1 MNAAFGWLR
10 ARLSARQ
17 DSEHGQAT
25 VRLVMLVVIYA
36 YLQLFVAGKPE
47 VARELLLSEAYLA
60 IEYAVA
66 LGIFVWL
73 LWRPGVSHPRRVLG
87 MVADY
92 SLMGVGL
99 FLLGDL
105 LAWLYVVIMWV
116 TVGNGLRFG
125 PRYLYAAIGFAVV
138 TFGTAV
144 ALTPYWQQNL
154 SLALGLLVGLVA
166 VPLYLSS
173 LLRALTEATRAAKAA
188 SEAKSRF
195 LANMSHEFRT
205 PLNGII
211 GMSDLLVTTPLT
223 AEQRDSAH
231 VIQTSAK
238 ALQVLVDDVL
248 DIFKIEAGKFRSS
261 HADFSLPELVRGIQV
276 MLMPSAHAK
285 GLQFEAKVAD
295 GVPTLLHGDS
305 NQLRQVL
312 VNLLSNAIKFT
323 DQGKVTLSIEAVPGE
338 QVPSRVQLRFSVHDT
353 GIGMPAEALAGIFDA
368 FEQVDTGLGR
378 RFGGTGLG
386 TTIAKGLTEQMGGQI
401 HVESRLGEG
410 SHFWIEIPLGVVE
423 RDDAAPG
430 LVSNVIPFDDPFVR
444 HRARVEPMRILVADD
459 QPANRMVLRRL
470 LEKAG
475 HRPHVVD
482 DGDEV
487 LMALEAQTFDAV
499 ITDLHMP
506 GADGLDIIRQT
517 RFMEAGSGRRTPFIV
532 LTADATAEAREACV
546 RAGAMAYLTKPIVIE
561 RMLEKLAE
569 IALGGAAPSVA
580 PVVPAAPTPVG
591 RGGSGDGSVI
601 SQLILDELREMG
613 LGEQFVQR
621 FLGECSRDARKCL
634 VDFEEAARV
643 ANWDGARDACHALK
657 GAAGNMGAVRVADTA
672 SIGMGMRSEQLLKEW
687 KGLLQT
693 LVQQLDQALVALRDR
708 GDLPRAGRPGSEK
721 A

>member
-1 MNAAFGWLR
+1 MNAAFVWLR
-10 ARLSARQ
+10 TRLADRP

-36 YLQLFVAGKPE
+36 YLQMFVGGQPD
-47 VARELLLSEAYLA
+47 VARELWLSEAYLA

-66 LGIFVWL
+66 LGIFAWL

-105 LAWLYVVIMWV
+105 LAWLYVVILWV
-116 TVGNGLRFG
+116 TIGNGLRFG
-125 PRYLYAAIGFAVV
+125 PRYLYAAIGFAVA

-144 ALTPYWQQNL
+144 AITPYWQQNL
-154 SLALGLLVGLVA
+154 SLAIGLLIGLVA

-238 ALQVLVDDVL
+238 ALQALVDDVL

-261 HADFSLPELVRGIQV
+261 HADFSLSELVRGIQV

-285 GLQFEAKVAD
+285 GLLFEAKVAD

-323 DQGKVTLSIEAVPGE
+323 DHGQVTLTIDAVASE
-338 QVPSRVQLRFSVHDT
+338 QVPARVQLRFSVRDT
-353 GIGMPAEALAGIFDA
+353 GIGMPPEALTGIFEA
-368 FEQVDTGLGR
+368 FEQVETGLGR

-410 SHFWIEIPLGVVE
+410 SHFWIEIPLGVVD
-423 RDDAAPG
+423 RDSAAP
-430 LVSNVIPFDDPFVR
+430 LPVSNVIPFDDPFVR

-482 DGDEV
+482 DGDDV
-487 LMALEAQTFDAV
+487 LMALEAQTFDVV

-517 RFMEAGSGRRTPFIV
+517 RFMEAGSSHRTPFIV
-532 LTADATAEAREACV
+532 LTADATAEAREACL

-569 IALGGAAPSVA
+569 IALGSAAAPVA
-580 PVVPAAPTPVG
+580 TAAPKVLA
-591 RGGSGDGSVI
+591 RESDGSVI
-601 SQLILDELREMG
+601 SQHILDELREMG
-613 LGEQFVQR
+613 LGEPFVQR
-621 FLGECSRDARKCL
+621 FLGECTRDARKCL
-634 VDFEEAARV
+634 VDFEASARTGNWEAV
-643 ANWDGARDACHALK
+643 RDACHALK
-657 GAAGNMGAVRVADTA
+657 GAAGNMGAVRLADTA
-672 SIGMGMRSEQLLKEW
+672 STGMGMRSEQLLTQW
-687 KGLLQT
+687 SGLLQT
-693 LVQQLDQALVALRDR
+693 LSQQLDQALVALRER
-708 GDLPRAGRPGSEK
+708 GDLPRTGMPGSEK

>member
-1 MNAAFGWLR
+1 MNAAIGWLR
-10 ARLSARQ
+10 ARLADRP

-25 VRLVMLVVIYA
+25 VRLVMLFVIYA
-36 YLQLFVAGKPE
+36 YLQLFVDGRPE
-47 VARELLLSEAYLA
+47 VARALWLSEAYLA
-60 IEYAVA
+60 IEIGVA
-66 LGIFVWL
+66 IGIVGWL

-125 PRYLYAAIGFAVV
+125 PRYLYAAIGFAFV

-144 ALTPYWQQNL
+144 AITPYWQQNL

-211 GMSDLLVTTPLT
+211 GMSDLLVTTPLS

-238 ALQVLVDDVL
+238 ALQALVDDVL

-285 GLQFEAKVAD
+285 GLRFEAKVAE

-323 DQGKVTLSIEAVPGE
+323 DQGQVTLAIDAVGGE
-338 QVPSRVQLRFSVHDT
+338 PASSRVQLRFSVRDT
-353 GIGMPAEALAGIFDA
+353 GIGMPPEALVGIFDA
-368 FEQVDTGLGR
+368 FEQVETGLGR

-410 SHFWIEIPLGVVE
+410 SHFWIEVPLGVVE
-423 RDDAAPG
+423 RSDAAPASI
-430 LVSNVIPFDDPFVR
+430 SNVIPFDDPFVR

-475 HRPHVVD
+475 HRPHIVD
-482 DGDEV
+482 DGDDV
-487 LMALEAQTFDAV
+487 LMALEAQTFDVV

-532 LTADATAEAREACV
+532 LTADATAEAREACM
-546 RAGAMAYLTKPIVIE
+546 RAGAMAYLTKPIVID

-569 IALGGAAPSVA
+569 IALGGGAAISAMPA
-580 PVVPAAPTPVG
+580 EPKVVVREP
-591 RGGSGDGSVI
+591 DGSVI
-601 SQLILDELREMG
+601 SQHILDELREMG
-613 LGEQFVQR
+613 LGEAFVQR
-621 FLGECSRDARKCL
+621 FLGECTRDARKCL
-634 VDFEEAARV
+634 VDLEESARV
-643 ANWDGARDACHALK
+643 GNWDAARDACHALK
-657 GAAGNMGAVRVADTA
+657 GAAGNMGAVRLAETA
-672 SIGMGMRSEQLLKEW
+672 SAGMGMRSDQLLKEW
-687 KGLLQT
+687 RSLLQT
-693 LVQQLDQALVALRDR
+693 LSQQLDQALVALRER
-708 GDLPRAGRPGSEK
+708 GDLPRAGMPGSEK

>member
-1 MNAAFGWLR
+1 MNAVTGWLR
-10 ARLSARQ
+10 TRLADRP

-36 YLQLFVAGKPE
+36 YLQIFVGGKPD
-47 VARELLLSEAYLA
+47 VARALWLSEAYLA
-60 IEYAVA
+60 IEFTVA
-66 LGIFVWL
+66 AGIVGWL

-125 PRYLYAAIGFAVV
+125 PRYLYAAIGFAFV

-144 ALTPYWQQNL
+144 AITPYWQQNL
-154 SLALGLLVGLVA
+154 SLALGLLAGLVA

-188 SEAKSRF
+188 SEAKGRF

-295 GVPTLLHGDS
+295 GT
-305 NQLRQVL
+305 
-312 VNLLSNAIKFT
+312 
-323 DQGKVTLSIEAVPGE
+323 
-338 QVPSRVQLRFSVHDT
+338 
-353 GIGMPAEALAGIFDA
+353 
-368 FEQVDTGLGR
+368 
-378 RFGGTGLG
+378 
-386 TTIAKGLTEQMGGQI
+386 
-401 HVESRLGEG
+401 
-410 SHFWIEIPLGVVE
+410 
-423 RDDAAPG
+423 
-430 LVSNVIPFDDPFVR
+430 
-444 HRARVEPMRILVADD
+444 
-459 QPANRMVLRRL
+459 
-470 LEKAG
+470 
-475 HRPHVVD
+475 
-482 DGDEV
+482 
-487 LMALEAQTFDAV
+487 
-499 ITDLHMP
+499 
-506 GADGLDIIRQT
+506 
-517 RFMEAGSGRRTPFIV
+517 
-532 LTADATAEAREACV
+532 
-546 RAGAMAYLTKPIVIE
+546 
-561 RMLEKLAE
+561 
-569 IALGGAAPSVA
+569 
-580 PVVPAAPTPVG
+580 
-591 RGGSGDGSVI
+591 
-601 SQLILDELREMG
+601 
-613 LGEQFVQR
+613 
-621 FLGECSRDARKCL
+621 
-634 VDFEEAARV
+634 
-643 ANWDGARDACHALK
+643 
-657 GAAGNMGAVRVADTA
+657 
-672 SIGMGMRSEQLLKEW
+672 
-687 KGLLQT
+687 
-693 LVQQLDQALVALRDR
+693 
-708 GDLPRAGRPGSEK
+708 
-721 A
+721 

>member
-1 MNAAFGWLR
+1 MNGPIGWLR
-10 ARLSARQ
+10 ARLADRH

-25 VRLVMLVVIYA
+25 VRLAMLVLIYG
-36 YLQLFVAGKPE
+36 YLEVFVGGKPE
-47 VARELLLSEAYLA
+47 VARQLWLSEAYLA

-66 LGIFVWL
+66 VGIFVWL

-105 LAWLYVVIMWV
+105 LAWLYVVILWV
-116 TVGNGLRFG
+116 TIGNGLRFG

-138 TFGTAV
+138 TFGTAI
-144 ALTPYWQQNL
+144 AITPYWQHNMP
-154 SLALGLLVGLVA
+154 LALGLLVGLVA

-261 HADFSLPELVRGIQV
+261 DADFSLPELVRGIQV

-323 DQGKVTLSIEAVPGE
+323 DQGKVTLSIDAVAGE
-338 QVPSRVQLRFSVHDT
+338 QPPARAQLRFSVRDT
-353 GIGMPAEALAGIFDA
+353 GIGMPPEALTGIFDA
-368 FEQVDTGLGR
+368 FEQVETGLGR

-423 RDDAAPG
+423 RDAAAPAS
-430 LVSNVIPFDDPFVR
+430 VSNVIPFDDPFVR

-475 HRPHVVD
+475 HRPHIVD
-482 DGDEV
+482 DGDDV
-487 LMALEAQTFDAV
+487 LMALEAQTFDVV

-517 RFMEAGSGRRTPFIV
+517 RFMEAGSGHRTPFIV
-532 LTADATAEAREACV
+532 LTADATAEAREACM
-546 RAGAMAYLTKPIVIE
+546 RAGAMAYLTKPIAIE

-569 IALGGAAPSVA
+569 IALGSAAVPVA
-580 PVVPAAPTPVG
+580 PAAPKVLAPE
-591 RGGSGDGSVI
+591 SDGSVI
-601 SQLILDELREMG
+601 SQHILEELREMG

-621 FLGECSRDARKCL
+621 FLGECTRDARTCL
-634 VDFEEAARV
+634 VDFEESARV
-643 ANWDGARDACHALK
+643 GNWEGARDACHALK
-657 GAAGNMGAVRVADTA
+657 GAAGNMGAVRLADTA
-672 SIGMGMRSEQLLKEW
+672 SIAMGMRSEQLLKEW
-687 KGLLQT
+687 SGLQQT
-693 LVQQLDQALVALRDR
+693 LGQQLEQALAALRER
-708 GDLPRAGRPGSEK
+708 GDLPRADVPGSEK

>member
-1 MNAAFGWLR
+1 MNAAFDWLR
-10 ARLSARQ
+10 TRLADRH

-36 YLQLFVAGKPE
+36 YLQMVVGGRPD
-47 VARELLLSEAYLA
+47 VARALWLSEAYLA

-116 TVGNGLRFG
+116 TIGNGLRFG

-144 ALTPYWQQNL
+144 AITPYWQQNL
-154 SLALGLLVGLVA
+154 PLAIGLLVGLVA

-238 ALQVLVDDVL
+238 ALQALVDDVL

-323 DQGKVTLSIEAVPGE
+323 DHGQVTLAIDAVAGE
-338 QVPSRVQLRFSVHDT
+338 QAPARVQLRFSVRDT
-353 GIGMPAEALAGIFDA
+353 GIGMPPEALTGIFDA
-368 FEQVDTGLGR
+368 FEQVETGLGR

-410 SHFWIEIPLGVVE
+410 SRFWIEIPLGVVQG
-423 RDDAAPG
+423 DSAAP
-430 LVSNVIPFDDPFVR
+430 LPVSNVIPFDDPFVR
-444 HRARVEPMRILVADD
+444 HRARVDPMRILVADD

-482 DGDEV
+482 DGDDV
-487 LMALEAQTFDAV
+487 LMALEAQTFDVV

-517 RFMEAGSGRRTPFIV
+517 RFMEAGHGRRTPFIV
-532 LTADATAEAREACV
+532 LTADATAEARDACM

-569 IALGGAAPSVA
+569 IALGSAAT
-580 PVVPAAPTPVG
+580 PVVTPAPKVLA
-591 RGGSGDGSVI
+591 RESDGSVI
-601 SQLILDELREMG
+601 SQHILDELREMG
-613 LGEQFVQR
+613 LGEPFVQR
-621 FLGECSRDARKCL
+621 FLGECTRDARKCL
-634 VDFEEAARV
+634 VDFEASARTG
-643 ANWDGARDACHALK
+643 NWEGARDACHALK
-657 GAAGNMGAVRVADTA
+657 GAAGNMGAVRLADTA
-672 SIGMGMRSEQLLKEW
+672 SSGMGMRSEQLLKQW
-687 KGLLQT
+687 SALLQT
-693 LVQQLDQALVALRDR
+693 LGQQLDQALLALRER
-708 GDLPRAGRPGSEK
+708 GDLPRAGMPGSEK

>member
-10 ARLSARQ
+10 ARLSDRH

-36 YLQLFVAGKPE
+36 YLQLFVGGKPE
-47 VARELLLSEAYLA
+47 VARELWLSEAYLA

-66 LGIFVWL
+66 LGIFIWL

-144 ALTPYWQQNL
+144 ALTPYWQQNM

-323 DQGKVTLSIEAVPGE
+323 DEGKVTLAIDAVAGE
-338 QVPSRVQLRFSVHDT
+338 QAPSRVQLRFSVRDT
-353 GIGMPAEALAGIFDA
+353 GIGMPPEALTGIFDA
-368 FEQVDTGLGR
+368 FEQVETGLGR

-423 RDDAAPG
+423 RDDEAPAS
-430 LVSNVIPFDDPFVR
+430 VSNVIPFDDPFVR

-475 HRPHVVD
+475 HRPHIVD
-482 DGDEV
+482 DGDDV

-532 LTADATAEAREACV
+532 LTADATAEAREACM

-569 IALGGAAPSVA
+569 IALGSTAAPVA
-580 PVVPAAPTPVG
+580 PAAPKVVA
-591 RGGSGDGSVI
+591 RDADGSVI
-601 SQLILDELREMG
+601 SQHILDELREMG
-613 LGEQFVQR
+613 LGEPFVQR
-621 FLGECSRDARKCL
+621 FLGECTRDARKCL
-634 VDFEEAARV
+634 VDFQESARV
-643 ANWDGARDACHALK
+643 GNWDAARDACHALK
-657 GAAGNMGAVRVADTA
+657 GAAGNMGAVRLADTA
-672 SIGMGMRSEQLLKEW
+672 STGMGMRSEQLLKEW
-687 KGLLQT
+687 SGLLQT
-693 LVQQLDQALVALRDR
+693 LGQQLDQALVALRDR
-708 GDLPRAGRPGSEK
+708 GDLPRAGMPGSEK

>member
-1 MNAAFGWLR
+1 MNAVIGWLR
-10 ARLSARQ
+10 TRLADRP

-36 YLQLFVAGKPE
+36 YLQIFVGGKPD
-47 VARELLLSEAYLA
+47 VARALWLSEAYLA
-60 IEYAVA
+60 IEFTVA
-66 LGIFVWL
+66 AGIVGWL

-125 PRYLYAAIGFAVV
+125 PRYLYAAIGFAFV

-144 ALTPYWQQNL
+144 AITPYWQQNL
-154 SLALGLLVGLVA
+154 SLALGLLAGLVA

-188 SEAKSRF
+188 SEAKGRF

-248 DIFKIEAGKFRSS
+248 DIFKIEAGKYRST
-261 HADFSLPELVRGIQV
+261 HADFSLTELVRGIQV

-285 GLQFEAKVAD
+285 GLRFEVKVAD
-295 GVPTLLHGDS
+295 AVPTLLHGDS

-323 DQGKVTLSIEAVPGE
+323 EKGHVALEIDTLAGDVEPQ
-338 QVPSRVQLRFSVHDT
+338 QVRLRFSVRDT
-353 GIGMPAEALAGIFDA
+353 GIGMPPEALAGIFDA
-368 FEQVDTGLGR
+368 FEQVETGLGR

-386 TTIAKGLTEQMGGQI
+386 TTIAKGLTELMGGRIQ
-401 HVESRLGEG
+401 VESRLGEG
-410 SHFWIEIPLGVVE
+410 SHFWIEVPLGLVAQAQV
-423 RDDAAPG
+423 AASEG
-430 LVSNVIPFDDPFVR
+430 ASNVIAFADPFVR

-475 HRPHVVD
+475 HRPHIVD
-482 DGDEV
+482 DGDDV
-487 LMALEAQTFDAV
+487 LIALEAQTFDVV

-532 LTADATAEAREACV
+532 LTADATSDAREACMK
-546 RAGAMAYLTKPIVIE
+546 AGAFAYLTKPIVTE
-561 RMLEKLAE
+561 RLLEKLAE
-569 IALGGAAPSVA
+569 IALGVAAPAAAEAA
-580 PVVPAAPTPVG
+580 PPAAPRVV
-591 RGGSGDGSVI
+591 DGSII
-601 SQLILDELREMG
+601 SQHILDELREMG
-613 LGEQFVQR
+613 LGEVFVQR
-621 FLGECSRDARKCL
+621 FLGECARDARKCL
-634 VDFEEAARV
+634 VDLEEAARA

-657 GAAGNMGAVRVADTA
+657 GAAGNMGAIRLADTA
-672 SIGMGMRSEQLLKEW
+672 STGMKMRSEQLLKDW
-687 KGLLQT
+687 SGLLQT
-693 LVQQLDQALVALRDR
+693 LGQQLDQALVALRER
-708 GDLPRAGRPGSEK
+708 GDMPRAGMPGSEK
-721 A
+721 P

>member
-1 MNAAFGWLR
+1 MIAVINSLR
-10 ARLSARQ
+10 ARLSDRN

-36 YLQLFVAGKPE
+36 YLQLVVGGKPE
-47 VARELLLSEAYLA
+47 VARELWLSEAYLA

-66 LGIFVWL
+66 LGIFGWL

-144 ALTPYWQQNL
+144 AITPYWQQNL
-154 SLALGLLVGLVA
+154 SLAIGLLVGLVA

-238 ALQVLVDDVL
+238 ALQALVDDVL
-248 DIFKIEAGKFRSS
+248 DIFKIEAGKFRSL

-276 MLMPSAHAK
+276 MLMPSALTK
-285 GLQFEAKVAD
+285 GLQFEAEVAD

-323 DQGKVTLSIEAVPGE
+323 DQGKVTLSIDAVAGE
-338 QVPSRVQLRFSVHDT
+338 QAPSRVQLRCSVRDT
-353 GIGMPAEALAGIFDA
+353 GIGMPPEALTGIFDA
-368 FEQVDTGLGR
+368 FEQVETGLGR

-423 RDDAAPG
+423 RDASAPAPA
-430 LVSNVIPFDDPFVR
+430 SNVIPFDDPFVR

-475 HRPHVVD
+475 HRPHIVN
-482 DGDEV
+482 DGDDV
-487 LMALEAQTFDAV
+487 LLALETQTFDAV

-517 RFMEAGSGRRTPFIV
+517 RFMEAGRGRRTPFIV
-532 LTADATAEAREACV
+532 LTADATAEAREACI

-569 IALGGAAPSVA
+569 IALGGAAVAAVPPLPVA
-580 PVVPAAPTPVG
+580 PTREARMSET
-591 RGGSGDGSVI
+591 SVI
-601 SQLILDELREMG
+601 SQHILDELREMG

-621 FLGECSRDARKCL
+621 FLGECTRDARKCL
-634 VDFEEAARV
+634 VDFEHSAGSG
-643 ANWDGARDACHALK
+643 NWDAARDACHALK
-657 GAAGNMGAVRVADTA
+657 GAAGNMGAVRLADSA
-672 SIGMGMRSEQLLKEW
+672 STGMGMRSDQLQKEW
-687 KGLLQT
+687 GGLLLT
-693 LVQQLDQALVALRDR
+693 LNQQLDEALVALRER
-708 GDLPRAGRPGSEK
+708 GDLPRAGMPGSEK

>member
-10 ARLSARQ
+10 ARLSDRH

-36 YLQLFVAGKPE
+36 YLQLFVGGKPE
-47 VARELLLSEAYLA
+47 VARALWLSEAYLA

-138 TFGTAV
+138 TFGTAI
-144 ALTPYWQQNL
+144 AITPYWQQNM

-223 AEQRDSAH
+223 AEQRDSAY

-323 DQGKVTLSIEAVPGE
+323 EQGKVTLSIDTVAGE
-338 QVPSRVQLRFSVHDT
+338 QAPARAQLRFSVRDT
-353 GIGMPAEALAGIFDA
+353 GIGMPPEALTGIFDA
-368 FEQVDTGLGR
+368 FEQVETGLGR

-423 RDDAAPG
+423 RDDAAPAS
-430 LVSNVIPFDDPFVR
+430 VSNVIPFDDPFVR

-475 HRPHVVD
+475 HRPHIVD
-482 DGDEV
+482 DGDDV

-532 LTADATAEAREACV
+532 LTADATAEAREACM

-569 IALGGAAPSVA
+569 IALGTTAAPVA
-580 PVVPAAPTPVG
+580 AAAPKVVA
-591 RGGSGDGSVI
+591 READGSVI
-601 SQLILDELREMG
+601 SQHILDELREMG

-643 ANWDGARDACHALK
+643 VNWDAARDACHALK
-657 GAAGNMGAVRVADTA
+657 GAAGNMGAVRLADTA
-672 SIGMGMRSEQLLKEW
+672 STGMGMRSEQLLKEW
-687 KGLLQT
+687 SGLLQT
-693 LVQQLDQALVALRDR
+693 LGQQLDQALVALRDR
-708 GDLPRAGRPGSEK
+708 GDLPRAGMHGSEK

>member
-1 MNAAFGWLR
+1 MNAAIGWLR
-10 ARLSARQ
+10 ARLADRP

-25 VRLVMLVVIYA
+25 VRLVMLFVIYA
-36 YLQLFVAGKPE
+36 YLQLFVDGRPE
-47 VARELLLSEAYLA
+47 VARALWLSEAYLA
-60 IEYAVA
+60 IEIGVA
-66 LGIFVWL
+66 IGIVGWL

-125 PRYLYAAIGFAVV
+125 PRYLYAAIGFAFV

-144 ALTPYWQQNL
+144 AITPYWQQNL

-211 GMSDLLVTTPLT
+211 GMSDLLVTTPLS

-238 ALQVLVDDVL
+238 VLQALVDDVL

-276 MLMPSAHAK
+276 MLMPSAHGK
-285 GLQFEAKVAD
+285 GLRFEAKVAD
-295 GVPTLLHGDS
+295 DVPTLLHGDS

-323 DQGKVTLSIEAVPGE
+323 DQGQVTLAIDAIGGE
-338 QVPSRVQLRFSVHDT
+338 PASSRVQLRFSVRDT
-353 GIGMPAEALAGIFDA
+353 GIGMPPEALVGIFDA
-368 FEQVDTGLGR
+368 FEQVETGLGR

-410 SHFWIEIPLGVVE
+410 SHFWIEVPLGIVE
-423 RDDAAPG
+423 RSDAMPASI
-430 LVSNVIPFDDPFVR
+430 SNVIPFDDPFVR

-475 HRPHVVD
+475 HRPHIVD
-482 DGDEV
+482 DGDDV
-487 LMALEAQTFDAV
+487 LMALEAQTFDVV

-532 LTADATAEAREACV
+532 LTADATAEAREACM
-546 RAGAMAYLTKPIVIE
+546 RAGAMAYLTKPIVID

-569 IALGGAAPSVA
+569 IALGGAAIPATPAEPKVVA
-580 PVVPAAPTPVG
+580 REP
-591 RGGSGDGSVI
+591 DGSVI
-601 SQLILDELREMG
+601 SQHILDELREMG
-613 LGEQFVQR
+613 LGEAFVQR
-621 FLGECSRDARKCL
+621 FLGECTRDARKCL
-634 VDFEEAARV
+634 VDLEESARV
-643 ANWDGARDACHALK
+643 GNWDAARDACHALK
-657 GAAGNMGAVRVADTA
+657 GAAGNMGAVRLADTA
-672 SIGMGMRSEQLLKEW
+672 STGMGMRADQLLREW
-687 KGLLQT
+687 SSLLQT
-693 LVQQLDQALVALRDR
+693 LGQQLDQALVALRER
-708 GDLPRAGRPGSEK
+708 GDLPRAGMPGSEK

>member
-1 MNAAFGWLR
+1 MNAVTGWLR
-10 ARLSARQ
+10 TRLADRP

-36 YLQLFVAGKPE
+36 YLQIFVGGKPD
-47 VARELLLSEAYLA
+47 VARALWLSEAYLA
-60 IEYAVA
+60 IEFTVA
-66 LGIFVWL
+66 AGIVGWL

-125 PRYLYAAIGFAVV
+125 PRYLYAAIGFAFV

-144 ALTPYWQQNL
+144 AITPYWQQNL
-154 SLALGLLVGLVA
+154 SLALGLLAGLVA

-188 SEAKSRF
+188 SEAKGRF

-248 DIFKIEAGKFRSS
+248 DIFKIEAGKYRST
-261 HADFSLPELVRGIQV
+261 HADFSLTELVRGIQV

-285 GLQFEAKVAD
+285 GLRFEVKVAD
-295 GVPTLLHGDS
+295 AVPTLLHGDS

-323 DQGKVTLSIEAVPGE
+323 EKGHVALEIDTLAGDVEPQ
-338 QVPSRVQLRFSVHDT
+338 QVRLRFSVRDT
-353 GIGMPAEALAGIFDA
+353 GIGMPPEALAGIFDA
-368 FEQVDTGLGR
+368 FEQVETGLGR

-386 TTIAKGLTEQMGGQI
+386 TTIAKGLTELMGGRIQ
-401 HVESRLGEG
+401 VESRLGEG
-410 SHFWIEIPLGVVE
+410 SHFWIEVPLGLVAQAQV
-423 RDDAAPG
+423 AASEG
-430 LVSNVIPFDDPFVR
+430 ASNVIAFADPFVR

-475 HRPHVVD
+475 HRPHIVD
-482 DGDEV
+482 DGDDV
-487 LMALEAQTFDAV
+487 LIALEAQTFDVV

-532 LTADATAEAREACV
+532 LTADATSDAREACMK
-546 RAGAMAYLTKPIVIE
+546 AGAFAYLTKPIVTE
-561 RMLEKLAE
+561 RLLEKLAE
-569 IALGGAAPSVA
+569 IALGVAAPAAAEAA
-580 PVVPAAPTPVG
+580 PPAAPRVV
-591 RGGSGDGSVI
+591 DGSII
-601 SQLILDELREMG
+601 SQHILDELREMG
-613 LGEQFVQR
+613 LGEVFVQR
-621 FLGECSRDARKCL
+621 FLGECARDARKCL
-634 VDFEEAARV
+634 VDLEEAARA

-657 GAAGNMGAVRVADTA
+657 GAAGNMGAIRLADTA
-672 SIGMGMRSEQLLKEW
+672 STGMKMRSEQLLKDW
-687 KGLLQT
+687 SGLLQT
-693 LVQQLDQALVALRDR
+693 LGQQLDQALVALRER
-708 GDLPRAGRPGSEK
+708 GDMPRAGMPGSEK
-721 A
+721 P

>member
-1 MNAAFGWLR
+1 MNAVIGWLR
-10 ARLSARQ
+10 ARLADRP

-36 YLQLFVAGKPE
+36 YLQIFVGGKPD
-47 VARELLLSEAYLA
+47 VARALWLSEAYLA
-60 IEYAVA
+60 IEFTVA
-66 LGIFVWL
+66 AGIVGWL

-125 PRYLYAAIGFAVV
+125 PRYLYAAIGFAFV

-144 ALTPYWQQNL
+144 AITPYWQQNL
-154 SLALGLLVGLVA
+154 SLALGLLAGLVA

-188 SEAKSRF
+188 SEAKGRF

-248 DIFKIEAGKFRSS
+248 DIFKIEAGKYRST
-261 HADFSLPELVRGIQV
+261 HADFSLTELVRGIQV

-285 GLQFEAKVAD
+285 GLRFEVKVAD
-295 GVPTLLHGDS
+295 AVPTLLHGDS

-323 DQGKVTLSIEAVPGE
+323 EKGQVALEIDTLAGDVEPQ
-338 QVPSRVQLRFSVHDT
+338 QVRLRFSVRDT
-353 GIGMPAEALAGIFDA
+353 GIGMPPEALAGIFDA
-368 FEQVDTGLGR
+368 FEQVETGLGR

-386 TTIAKGLTEQMGGQI
+386 TTIAKGLTELMGGRIQ
-401 HVESRLGEG
+401 VESRLGEG
-410 SHFWIEIPLGVVE
+410 SHFWIEVPLGLVAQAQV
-423 RDDAAPG
+423 AASEG
-430 LVSNVIPFDDPFVR
+430 ASNVIAFADPFVR

-475 HRPHVVD
+475 HRPHIVD
-482 DGDEV
+482 DGDDV
-487 LMALEAQTFDAV
+487 LIALEAQTFDVV

-532 LTADATAEAREACV
+532 LTADATSDAREACMK
-546 RAGAMAYLTKPIVIE
+546 AGAFAYLTKPIVTE
-561 RMLEKLAE
+561 RLLEKLAE
-569 IALGGAAPSVA
+569 IALGVAAPAAAEAA
-580 PVVPAAPTPVG
+580 PPAAPRVV
-591 RGGSGDGSVI
+591 DGSII
-601 SQLILDELREMG
+601 SQHILDELREMG
-613 LGEQFVQR
+613 LGEVFVQR
-621 FLGECSRDARKCL
+621 FLGECARDARKCL
-634 VDFEEAARV
+634 VDLEEAARA

-657 GAAGNMGAVRVADTA
+657 GAAGNMGAIRLADTA
-672 SIGMGMRSEQLLKEW
+672 STGMKMRSEQLLKDW
-687 KGLLQT
+687 SGLLQT
-693 LVQQLDQALVALRDR
+693 LGQQLDQALVALRER
-708 GDLPRAGRPGSEK
+708 GDMPRAGMPGSEK
-721 A
+721 P

>member
-1 MNAAFGWLR
+1 MNGAIGWLR
-10 ARLSARQ
+10 TRLSDRH

-36 YLQLFVAGKPE
+36 YLQLFVGGKPE
-47 VARELLLSEAYLA
+47 VARELWLSEAYLA
-60 IEYAVA
+60 VEYAVA

-144 ALTPYWQQNL
+144 AITPYWQQNL

-238 ALQVLVDDVL
+238 ALQMLVDDVL
-248 DIFKIEAGKFRSS
+248 DIFKIEAGKFSSS

-276 MLMPSAHAK
+276 MLMPGAHAK
-285 GLQFEAKVAD
+285 GLQFEVKVAD
-295 GVPTLLHGDS
+295 DVPTLLHGDS

-323 DQGKVTLSIEAVPGE
+323 DRGMVTLTIDAVAGE
-338 QVPSRVQLRFSVHDT
+338 PVPARVQLRFSVRDT
-353 GIGMPAEALAGIFDA
+353 GIGMPPEALGGIFDA
-368 FEQVDTGLGR
+368 FEQVETGLGR

-410 SHFWIEIPLGVVE
+410 SHFWIEIPLGVAA
-423 RDDAAPG
+423 RDEAAPAS
-430 LVSNVIPFDDPFVR
+430 VSNVIPFDDPFVR

-475 HRPHVVD
+475 HRPHIVD
-482 DGDEV
+482 DGDDV

-506 GADGLDIIRQT
+506 GADGMDIIRQT
-517 RFMEAGSGRRTPFIV
+517 RFMEAGGGRRTPFIV
-532 LTADATAEAREACV
+532 LTADATAEAREACL

-561 RMLEKLAE
+561 RLLEKLAE
-569 IALGGAAPSVA
+569 IALGSAAGPVA
-580 PVVPAAPTPVG
+580 TAPPQVLP
-591 RGGSGDGSVI
+591 READGSVI
-601 SQLILDELREMG
+601 SQHILDELREMG

-621 FLGECSRDARKCL
+621 FLGECTRDARKCL
-634 VDFEEAARV
+634 VDFEESARV
-643 ANWDGARDACHALK
+643 GNWDAARDACHALK
-657 GAAGNMGAVRVADTA
+657 GAAGNMGAVRLAVTA
-672 SIGMGMRSEQLLKEW
+672 SAGMGMRSEQLLKEW
-687 KGLLQT
+687 SGLLQT
-693 LVQQLDQALVALRDR
+693 LGQQLDQALVALRER
-708 GDLPRAGRPGSEK
+708 GDLPRAGMPGSEK